1 MGVTKQIY
9 CDLCGRIVE
18 GNYLVLRGVY
28 HTFDYI
34 FHDAL
39 RKKII
44 ICDRCINSLQS
55 AAEEDRKLER
65 RHYC

>member
-28 HTFDYI
+28 HKFDYI

-44 ICDRCINSLQS
+44 ICGRCINSLQS

-65 RHYC
+65 REE